1 MNLWNCRLSVTR
13 AGSLCFCG
21 KENDMRIGSVSHSL
35 LMLIAGGTASL
46 ILAAGPARAAPR
58 AQADLVEFEKMTW
71 VEVKSALAAGKTTA
85 LIYTGG
91 VEERG
96 PQDANGGHNLMAH
109 ATVEAIAR
117 ELGNAIFLPVLPY
130 TPNDAESIPGTIGI
144 TNELLAAM
152 LGRIAEQAALN
163 GFRNVI
169 LMGDHG
175 GGQPQVYEEV
185 AKKLDGNLSGGARVF
200 YCDQVYRPAND
211 AFDRYLTQHGYPLGL
226 HGYLFDTSEMMYL
239 DKDNTWVR
247 RDLISSAVG
256 DPVVGHTAGDGKAQF
271 GPHSPQNGI
280 LGDARRSTAEL
291 GKRAFDM
298 KVDYAVRQ
306 IRSLL
311 PDLSGGGAALP
322 SGNSTAAT
330 SSSPAS

>member
-1 MNLWNCRLSVTR
+1 MRQWHYNRENNEVVELIAAHQTTAGLRLLRQAES
-13 AGSLCFCG
+13 
-21 KENDMRIGSVSHSL
+21 EMRIGSVSHSL
-35 LMLIAGGTASL
+35 LMLIVGGTASL
-46 ILAAGPARAAPR
+46 IVGTGSAQAAPR
-58 AQADLVEFEKMTW
+58 TQTDLVEFEKMTW
-71 VEVKSALAAGKTTA
+71 VEVRAALAAGKTTA

-96 PQDANGGHNLMAH
+96 PQNANGGHNLIAH
-109 ATVEAIAR
+109 ATAEAIAR
-117 ELGNAIFLPVLPY
+117 KLGNAIFLPVLPY

-152 LGRIAEQAALN
+152 LERIAEQAALN

-169 LMGDHG
+169 LMGDHA
-175 GGQPQVYEEV
+175 GGQPQVYEQV
-185 AKKLDGNLSGGARVF
+185 AKKLDGTLSGGARVF
-200 YCDQVYRPAND
+200 YCDQVYRAAND
-211 AFDRYLTQHGYPLGL
+211 AFDQYLAQHGYPPGL

-247 RDLISSAVG
+247 RDRLSSAVG
-256 DPVVGHTAGDGKAQF
+256 DSVVDGKAQF

-311 PDLSGGGAALP
+311 PSE
-322 SGNSTAAT
+322 
-330 SSSPAS
+330 

>member
-1 MNLWNCRLSVTR
+1 MLQRHYNRENNEVVELPAAHHSTTEFTLSRKT
-13 AGSLCFCG
+13 GS
-21 KENDMRIGSVSHSL
+21 DMRIGSVSNSL
-35 LMLIAGGTASL
+35 LMLIAVGTAFL
-46 ILAAGPARAAPR
+46 ILAAGPACAAPCKR
-58 AQADLVEFEKMTW
+58 TDLVEFEKMTW
-71 VEVKSALAAGKTTA
+71 VEVKCEIAAGKTTA

-96 PQDANGGHNLMAH
+96 PQNANGGHNLVAH

-117 ELGNAIFLPVLPY
+117 KLGNAIFLPVLPY

-152 LGRIAEQAALN
+152 LERIAEQAALN

-185 AKKLDGNLSGGARVF
+185 AKKLDGTLSGGARVF
-200 YCDQVYRPAND
+200 YCDQVYRAAND
-211 AFDRYLTQHGYPLGL
+211 AFDRYLAQHGYPPGL

-239 DKDNTWVR
+239 DKDDTWVR
-247 RDLISSAVG
+247 RDLVSSAVG
-256 DPVVGHTAGDGKAQF
+256 DPVVDGKAQF
-271 GPHSPQNGI
+271 GPQSPQNGI
-280 LGDARRSTAEL
+280 MGDARRSTTEL

-298 KVDYAVRQ
+298 KVDYAVKQ

-311 PDLSGGGAALP
+311 PAD
-322 SGNSTAAT
+322 
-330 SSSPAS
+330 

>member
-1 MNLWNCRLSVTR
+1 
-13 AGSLCFCG
+13 
-21 KENDMRIGSVSHSL
+21 MRMGLASHAL
-35 LMLIAGGTASL
+35 LMLIASGTGSL
-46 ILAAGPARAAPR
+46 MLAARPACAAPC
-58 AQADLVEFEKMTW
+58 AQTHLVEFEKMTW
-71 VEVKSALAAGKTTA
+71 VEVKCEIAAGKTTA

-96 PQDANGGHNLMAH
+96 PQNANGGHNLIAH

-117 ELGNAIFLPVLPY
+117 KLGNAIFLPVLPY

-152 LGRIAEQAALN
+152 LERIAEQAALN

-169 LMGDHG
+169 LMGDHA
-175 GGQPQVYEEV
+175 GGQPQVYQDV
-185 AKKLDGNLSGGARVF
+185 AKKLDGTLSGGARVF

-211 AFDRYLTQHGYPLGL
+211 AFDQYLAQHDYPPGL

-247 RDLISSAVG
+247 RDLVSSAVG
-256 DPVVGHTAGDGKAQF
+256 DSVVDGKAQF

-311 PDLSGGGAALP
+311 P
-322 SGNSTAAT
+322 TE
-330 SSSPAS
+330 

>member
-1 MNLWNCRLSVTR
+1 MNRSVCRVMVGV
-13 AGSLCFCG
+13 AGLAVLG
-21 KENDMRIGSVSHSL
+21 MTATLAGAQTDEVKEK
-35 LMLIAGGTASL
+35 
-46 ILAAGPARAAPR
+46 PPC
-58 AQADLVEFEKMTW
+58 AQTNLVEFEKMTW
-71 VEVKSALAAGKTTA
+71 VEVKCEIAAGKTTA

-130 TPNDAESIPGTIGI
+130 TPNDAEPIPGTIGI

-152 LGRIAEQAALN
+152 LERITGESILN

-169 LMGDHG
+169 LMGDHA

-185 AKKLDGNLSGGARVF
+185 AKKLDGSGPNGARVF
-200 YCDQVYRPAND
+200 YCDQVYRAAND
-211 AFDRYLTQHGYPLGL
+211 AFDQYLAQHGYPLSL
-226 HGYLFDTSEMMYL
+226 HGGIPDTSEMMYL

-247 RDLISSAVG
+247 RDLVSSAVG
-256 DPVVGHTAGDGKAQF
+256 DPVVDGKVQI
-271 GPHSPQNGI
+271 GPQSPYNGI
-280 LGDARRSTAEL
+280 QGDARRSTAEL

-311 PDLSGGGAALP
+311 P
-322 SGNSTAAT
+322 TK
-330 SSSPAS
+330 

>member
-1 MNLWNCRLSVTR
+1 MPERKTES
-13 AGSLCFCG
+13 
-21 KENDMRIGSVSHSL
+21 EMRMGSVSHSL
-35 LMLIAGGTASL
+35 LMLIVGGVASL
-46 ILAAGPARAAPR
+46 ILGTGSAQAAPR
-58 AQADLVEFEKMTW
+58 AQTDLVEFEKMTW
-71 VEVKSALAAGKTTA
+71 VEVRAALAAGKTTA

-96 PQDANGGHNLMAH
+96 PQNANGGHNLIAH
-109 ATVEAIAR
+109 ATAEAIAR
-117 ELGNAIFLPVLPY
+117 KLGNAIFLPVLPY

-152 LGRIAEQAALN
+152 LERIAEQAALN

-169 LMGDHG
+169 LMGDHA
-175 GGQPQVYEEV
+175 GGQPQVYEQV
-185 AKKLDGNLSGGARVF
+185 AKKLDGTLSGGARVF
-200 YCDQVYRPAND
+200 YCDQVYRAAND
-211 AFDRYLTQHGYPLGL
+211 AFDQYLAQHGYPPGL

-239 DKDNTWVR
+239 DKDDTWVR
-247 RDLISSAVG
+247 RDLVSSAIG
-256 DPVVGHTAGDGKAQF
+256 DSVADGKARF
-271 GPHSPQNGI
+271 GPQSPQNGI

-311 PDLSGGGAALP
+311 P
-322 SGNSTAAT
+322 TE
-330 SSSPAS
+330 

>member
-1 MNLWNCRLSVTR
+1 MKSRLATSIRSGFLRMNSGDRILVSMLVAVIVTSLSLNAR
-13 AGSLCFCG
+13 AQD
-21 KENDMRIGSVSHSL
+21 ERAHT
-35 LMLIAGGTASL
+35 GGPASL
-46 ILAAGPARAAPR
+46 ILAAESASSAPR
-58 AQADLVEFEKMTW
+58 AQSDLVEFEKMTW

-96 PQDANGGHNLMAH
+96 PQNANGGHNLIAH
-109 ATVEAIAR
+109 ATVEAVAR
-117 ELGNAIFLPVLPY
+117 KLGNAIFLPVLPY

-152 LGRIAEQAALN
+152 LERVTEQAILN

-169 LMGDHG
+169 LMGDHA

-185 AKKLDGNLSGGARVF
+185 AKKLDARYGPNGARVF
-200 YCDQVYRPAND
+200 YCDQVYKAAND
-211 AFDRYLTQHGYPLGL
+211 AFDQYLTQHGYPLSL
-226 HGYLFDTSEMMYL
+226 HGGIPDTSEMMYL

-247 RDLISSAVG
+247 RDLVSSAVG
-256 DPVVGHTAGDGKAQF
+256 DPVVDGKVQI
-271 GPHSPQNGI
+271 GPQSPYNGI
-280 LGDARRSTAEL
+280 QGDARRSTAEL

-306 IRSLL
+306 IRILL
-311 PDLSGGGAALP
+311 P
-322 SGNSTAAT
+322 TK
-330 SSSPAS
+330 

>member
-1 MNLWNCRLSVTR
+1 
-13 AGSLCFCG
+13 
-21 KENDMRIGSVSHSL
+21 MRMGSVSPCS
-35 LMLIAGGTASL
+35 LMLIAAGAISL
-46 ILAAGPARAAPR
+46 LVAAGPARAAPR
-58 AQADLVEFEKMTW
+58 ARADLVEFEKMTW
-71 VEVKSALAAGKTTA
+71 MEVRAALAAGKTTA

-96 PQDANGGHNLMAH
+96 PQDANGGHNFMAH

-152 LGRIAEQAALN
+152 LERITEQAVLN

-175 GGQPQVYEEV
+175 GGQPQVYEEL
-185 AKKLDGNLSGGARVF
+185 AKKLDGRYAGARVF
-200 YCDQVYRPAND
+200 YCDQVYKAAND
-211 AFDRYLTQHGYPLGL
+211 AFDQYLAQQGYPLSL
-226 HGYLFDTSEMMYL
+226 HGGIPDTSEMMYL
-239 DKDNTWVR
+239 DKDNIWVR
-247 RDLISSAVG
+247 RDLVSSAVG
-256 DPVVGHTAGDGKAQF
+256 DPVVDGKAQI

-280 LGDARRSTAEL
+280 LGDARRSTPEL
-291 GKRAFDM
+291 GKRAFEM

-311 PDLSGGGAALP
+311 P
-322 SGNSTAAT
+322 T
-330 SSSPAS
+330 S

>member
-1 MNLWNCRLSVTR
+1 
-13 AGSLCFCG
+13 
-21 KENDMRIGSVSHSL
+21 MRVGSVSHSL
-35 LMLIAGGTASL
+35 LMLIAGGTASVLL
-46 ILAAGPARAAPR
+46 IAGSARAAPR
-58 AQADLVEFEKMTW
+58 AQTDLVEFEKMTW
-71 VEVKSALAAGKTTA
+71 VEVKSAIASGKTTA

-96 PQDANGGHNLMAH
+96 PQNANGGHNLIAH

-152 LGRIAEQAALN
+152 LERITEQAFLN

-169 LMGDHG
+169 LMGDHA
-175 GGQPQVYEEV
+175 GGQPDVYEEV
-185 AKKLDGNLSGGARVF
+185 ANKLNARYGALRVF

-211 AFDRYLTQHGYPLGL
+211 AFDQYLAQHGYPPGL
-226 HGYLFDTSEMMYL
+226 HGYIFDTSEMMYL

-247 RDLISSAVG
+247 RDLVSSAVG

-330 SSSPAS
+330 SSSPASSR

>member
-1 MNLWNCRLSVTR
+1 MSRKT
-13 AGSLCFCG
+13 GS
-21 KENDMRIGSVSHSL
+21 DMRIGSVSNSL
-35 LMLIAGGTASL
+35 PMLIAGGTAFL
-46 ILAAGPARAAPR
+46 TLAAGPACAAPC
-58 AQADLVEFEKMTW
+58 AQTDLVEFEKMTW
-71 VEVKSALAAGKTTA
+71 GEVKCEIAAGKTTA

-96 PQDANGGHNLMAH
+96 PQNANGGHNLIAH

-117 ELGNAIFLPVLPY
+117 KLGNAIFLPVLPY

-144 TNELLAAM
+144 TNELLTA
-152 LGRIAEQAALN
+152 LLERIAQQAALN

-169 LMGDHG
+169 LLGDHA
-175 GGQPQVYEEV
+175 GGQPQVYEQL
-185 AKKLDGNLSGGARVF
+185 AKKLDGTLSGGARVF
-200 YCDQVYRPAND
+200 YCDQVYRAAND
-211 AFDRYLTQHGYPLGL
+211 AFDQYLAQHGYPPGL

-247 RDLISSAVG
+247 RDRLSSAVG
-256 DPVVGHTAGDGKAQF
+256 DSVVDGKAQF
-271 GPHSPQNGI
+271 GPRSPQNGI

-311 PDLSGGGAALP
+311 P
-322 SGNSTAAT
+322 TE
-330 SSSPAS
+330 

>member
-1 MNLWNCRLSVTR
+1 MVIN
-13 AGSLCFCG
+13 
-21 KENDMRIGSVSHSL
+21 SVSHSL
-35 LMLIAGGTASL
+35 LMLIAGGTGSL
-46 ILAAGPARAAPR
+46 ILAAGSACAAPP

-71 VEVKSALAAGKTTA
+71 VEVKAALAAGKTTA

-91 VEERG
+91 VEQRG
-96 PQDANGGHNLMAH
+96 PQNANGGHNLIAH
-109 ATVEAIAR
+109 AVVEAIAR
-117 ELGNAIFLPVLPY
+117 KLGNAIYLPVLPY

-152 LGRIAEQAALN
+152 LERIAEQAARN

-175 GGQPQVYEEV
+175 GGQPEVYAQV

-211 AFDRYLTQHGYPLGL
+211 AFDRYLTQHGYPPGL
-226 HGYLFDTSEMMYL
+226 NGYIFDTSEMMYL

-247 RDLISSAVG
+247 RDLVPSAVG
-256 DPVVGHTAGDGKAQF
+256 DPVVDGKVQI
-271 GPHSPQNGI
+271 GPQSPYNGI
-280 LGDARRSTAEL
+280 QGDARRSTVEL
-291 GKRAFDM
+291 GKRAIDM
-298 KVDYAVRQ
+298 KVDYAVKQ
-306 IRSLL
+306 IRSFV

-322 SGNSTAAT
+322 SGDSTATT
-330 SSSPAS
+330 SSSPASKF

>member
-1 MNLWNCRLSVTR
+1 
-13 AGSLCFCG
+13 
-21 KENDMRIGSVSHSL
+21 
-35 LMLIAGGTASL
+35 MLIAGGTASL
-46 ILAAGPARAAPR
+46 ILAAASARAAPR

-152 LGRIAEQAALN
+152 LERITEQAILN

-169 LMGDHG
+169 LMGDHA

-185 AKKLDGNLSGGARVF
+185 AKKLDGSGPNGARVF
-200 YCDQVYRPAND
+200 YCDQVYRAAND
-211 AFDRYLTQHGYPLGL
+211 AFDQYLAQHGYPLSL
-226 HGYLFDTSEMMYL
+226 HGGIPDTSEMMYL

-247 RDLISSAVG
+247 RDLVSSAVG
-256 DPVVGHTAGDGKAQF
+256 DPVVDGKAQF
-271 GPHSPQNGI
+271 GPQSPQNGI

-311 PDLSGGGAALP
+311 P
-322 SGNSTAAT
+322 T
-330 SSSPAS
+330 S

>member
-1 MNLWNCRLSVTR
+1 MRQWHYNR
-13 AGSLCFCG
+13 
-21 KENDMRIGSVSHSL
+21 ENNEVVELLIAHQTTTGLMLLRTAESEMRIGSVSHSL
-35 LMLIAGGTASL
+35 LMLIVGGTASL
-46 ILAAGPARAAPR
+46 ILGTGSAQAAPR
-58 AQADLVEFEKMTW
+58 TQTDLVEFEKMTW
-71 VEVKSALAAGKTTA
+71 VEVRAALAAGKTTA

-91 VEERG
+91 VEQRG
-96 PQDANGGHNLMAH
+96 PQNANGGHNLIAH
-109 ATVEAIAR
+109 ATAEAIAR
-117 ELGNAIFLPVLPY
+117 RLGNAIFLPVLPY

-152 LGRIAEQAALN
+152 LERIAEQAALN
-163 GFRNVI
+163 GFRTVI
-169 LMGDHG
+169 LLGDHA
-175 GGQPQVYEEV
+175 GGQPQVYEQV
-185 AKKLDGNLSGGARVF
+185 AKKLDGTLSGGARVF
-200 YCDQVYRPAND
+200 YCDQVYRTAND
-211 AFDRYLTQHGYPLGL
+211 AFDQYLAQHGYPPGL

-247 RDLISSAVG
+247 RDLVSSAVG
-256 DPVVGHTAGDGKAQF
+256 DSVVDGKAQF

-311 PDLSGGGAALP
+311 PSE
-322 SGNSTAAT
+322 
-330 SSSPAS
+330 

>member
-1 MNLWNCRLSVTR
+1 MGYT
-13 AGSLCFCG
+13 
-21 KENDMRIGSVSHSL
+21 ENDMRIGSVSHSS

-46 ILAAGPARAAPR
+46 ILAARSARTAPR
-58 AQADLVEFEKMTW
+58 GQSDLVEFEKMTW

-96 PQDANGGHNLMAH
+96 AQDANGGHNLMAH

-144 TNELLAAM
+144 TDELLAAM
-152 LGRIAEQAALN
+152 LERITEQAILN
-163 GFRNVI
+163 GFKNVI
-169 LMGDHG
+169 LMGDHA
-175 GGQPQVYEEV
+175 GGQPQVYEKV
-185 AKKLDGNLSGGARVF
+185 AKKLDARDGPRVF
-200 YCDQVYRPAND
+200 YCDQVYRPASD
-211 AFDRYLTQHGYPLGL
+211 AFDRYLTLRGYPLSL
-226 HGYLFDTSEMMYL
+226 HGGIPDTSEMMYL

-247 RDLISSAVG
+247 RDLVSSAVG
-256 DPVVGHTAGDGKAQF
+256 DPVVDGRAQF

-291 GKRAFDM
+291 GKRIFDM
-298 KVDYAVRQ
+298 RVDYAVRQ

-311 PDLSGGGAALP
+311 P
-322 SGNSTAAT
+322 TQ
-330 SSSPAS
+330 